1 MRTRRTIVAG
11 LIVTAGLGTAGI
23 AYAQNQP
30 PDPSMAVVKAAATG
44 APAPGA
50 AGGKAGVL
58 KGAIHGDLLVRDKD
72 GSTHT
77 VTFDR
82 GKVSSISASSIT
94 VQRPDGV
101 SVTDD
106 VTDQTVFNG
115 TPKAQLQ
122 AGTPVIV
129 IADGHTATHVVTRGA
144 AAGAVAKAC
153 ATTPADGSAAAGDAA
168 NGNGAT
174 AGKGLRAKI
183 RDRVCQRVE
192 RRQQRRANRGL
203 AGSGAGQNPGQGRA
217 SAGQG
222 GASTGQSGGQGGV
235 TAGPSSVVDD
245 GSETIVS

>member
-1 MRTRRTIVAG
+1 MRRRIIAGAIVVAG
-11 LIVTAGLGTAGI
+11 LTTAGV
-23 AYAQNQP
+23 AYAENQP
-30 PDPSMAVVKAAATG
+30 ADPSIAVTKAAATG
-44 APAPGA
+44 APAPAA
-50 AGGKAGVL
+50 AGGKAGIL
-58 KGAIHGDLLVRDKD
+58 KGAIHGDLLVRNPD

-82 GKVSSISASSIT
+82 GKVGSISASSIT

-115 TPKAQLQ
+115 MPKDQLQ

-129 IADGHTATHVVTRGA
+129 VADGHTATHVVTRGA

-153 ATTPADGSAAAGDAA
+153 ANVPADGSAAAGSG
-168 NGNGAT
+168 NGNGA
-174 AGKGLRAKI
+174 AAAKGLRAKVK
-183 RDRVCQRVE
+183 DRVCQRFE

-203 AGSGAGQNPGQGRA
+203 AGSGAGQNGA
-217 SAGQG
+217 QG
-222 GASTGQSGGQGGV
+222 GASARQGGGQGDPA
-235 TAGPSSVVDD
+235 AGPSSVVDD